1 MTRIIPAL
9 ALIGLLAACG
19 GTASSDQFSATDLAS
34 DLGCHFKD
42 TSDEMFVE
50 QGGPCGDVTVYTF
63 SGDDTRDSWLKVA
76 QDFGGRYLVGD
87 GWVIAGKQ
95 AQLEA
100 AQAKVGGDIQ

>member
-9 ALIGLLAACG
+9 AFIGLLAACG
-19 GTASSDQFSATDLAS
+19 SSSDSPPDAAALAS
-34 DLGCHFKD
+34 DLGCQLQD

-50 QGGPCGDVTVYTF
+50 QGGPCGTVRVYTF

-76 QDFGGRYLVGD
+76 ENFGGLYLVGD
-87 GWVIAGKQ
+87 AWVITGKQ

-100 AQAKVGGDIQ
+100 AKAKVGGDIQ